1 MASLPRIPHN
11 QLNTEQLS
19 VSLMLYLH
27 IFSLH
32 SIFTDAAACS
42 IMKGEYYLTDAKKY
56 LSGLTL
62 LDRFLFAEAVEDQE
76 VMQLILEIILGQ
88 EIHLAGPPQTEKEAR
103 RSPQYRHIRLD
114 VWTKDQDNRI
124 YDTEVQNRNTGNLPR
139 RSRYYQGY
147 IDTTQ
152 LKPGTVDFNRLG
164 DIIQILI
171 APFDL
176 IGDGYYRYTFR
187 MNCMENK
194 ERLLGDGAVRIFL
207 NTRGKN
213 PQDVSPELVQLLH
226 FMEHTNDPPPPG
238 GECEKVQKLRRK
250 IENIKANEEV
260 GVRFMHAWEER
271 ELDRIEARN
280 AGLEAGRTEL
290 LTNLVQRKLAKGQS
304 PEKIAE
310 DLMEE
315 LETIQKIADSL
326 MQTDLL

>member
-1 MASLPRIPHN
+1 M
-11 QLNTEQLS
+11 
-19 VSLMLYLH
+19 
-27 IFSLH
+27 
-32 SIFTDAAACS
+32 
-42 IMKGEYYLTDAKKY
+42 TDAKKY

-76 VMQLILEIILGQ
+76 VMQLILEIIPGQ

-103 RSPQYRHIRLD
+103 RSPQY
-114 VWTKDQDNRI
+114 Q
-124 YDTEVQNRNTGNLPR
+124 
-139 RSRYYQGY
+139 RSR
-147 IDTTQ
+147 
-152 LKPGTVDFNRLG
+152 
-164 DIIQILI
+164 
-171 APFDL
+171 
-176 IGDGYYRYTFR
+176 YYRYTFR

-194 ERLLGDGAVRIFL
+194 ERILGDGAVRIFL

>member
-1 MASLPRIPHN
+1 MCIFTKIAPWIFYACPGIHVASLPRIPHN
-11 QLNTEQLS
+11 QLNAEQLS

-32 SIFTDAAACS
+32 FIFTDAAACS

-62 LDRFLFAEAVEDQE
+62 LDRFLFAEAVE
-76 VMQLILEIILGQ
+76 
-88 EIHLAGPPQTEKEAR
+88 
-103 RSPQYRHIRLD
+103 
-114 VWTKDQDNRI
+114 DQDNRI

-260 GVRFMHAWEER
+260 GIRFMHAWEER

>member
-1 MASLPRIPHN
+1 M
-11 QLNTEQLS
+11 
-19 VSLMLYLH
+19 
-27 IFSLH
+27 
-32 SIFTDAAACS
+32 
-42 IMKGEYYLTDAKKY
+42 TDAKKY

-62 LDRFLFAEAVEDQE
+62 LDRFLFTEAVEDQE

-114 VWTKDQDNRI
+114 VWAKDQDNRI

-171 APFDL
+171 TPFDL

-226 FMEHTNDPPPPG
+226 FMEHTNDPPSPG

>member
-1 MASLPRIPHN
+1 M
-11 QLNTEQLS
+11 
-19 VSLMLYLH
+19 
-27 IFSLH
+27 
-32 SIFTDAAACS
+32 
-42 IMKGEYYLTDAKKY
+42 TDAKKY

-114 VWTKDQDNRI
+114 VWAKDQDNRI

-226 FMEHTNDPPPPG
+226 FMGIPTIPRHPAVNVKRYRNCAG
-238 GECEKVQKLRRK
+238 KSK
-250 IENIKANEEV
+250 ISKQMK
-260 GVRFMHAWEER
+260 R
-271 ELDRIEARN
+271 
-280 AGLEAGRTEL
+280 
-290 LTNLVQRKLAKGQS
+290 
-304 PEKIAE
+304 
-310 DLMEE
+310 
-315 LETIQKIADSL
+315 
-326 MQTDLL
+326 

>member
-1 MASLPRIPHN
+1 MT
-11 QLNTEQLS
+11 NTKKNLS
-19 VSLMLYLH
+19 
-27 IFSLH
+27 
-32 SIFTDAAACS
+32 D
-42 IMKGEYYLTDAKKY
+42 
-56 LSGLTL
+56 LTL
-62 LDRFLFAEAVEDQE
+62 LDRFLFAEAVEDPE
-76 VMQLILEIILGQ
+76 IMQLILEIILERDVRLDG
-88 EIHLAGPPQTEKEAR
+88 LPQTEKEER
-103 RSPQYRHIRLD
+103 DSPRYRHVRLD
-114 VWTKDQDNRI
+114 VWARDLDNRV
-124 YDTEVQNRNTGNLPR
+124 YDTEVQKRNTGNLPR
-139 RSRYYQGY
+139 RSRYYQSH
-147 IDTTQ
+147 IDVK
-152 LKPGTVDFNRLG
+152 LLEPGTVDFSLLG
-164 DIIQILI
+164 DVILILI

-176 IGDGYYRYTFR
+176 IGDGCYRYTFQ
-187 MNCMENK
+187 MCCTENK
-194 ERLLGDGAVRIFL
+194 ERILEDGAVRIFL
-207 NTRGKN
+207 NTHGKN
-213 PQDVSPELVQLLH
+213 PKDVSPELVQLLH